1 MSLWEKKDIIINGK
15 SKSKL
20 FYGEKLIWSK
30 MRTDFSKDFK
40 NLKEEED
47 WEGNLL
53 YDTLPSILELNSFGG
68 YEKTSVAK
76 NDDVYTVKRDLS
88 HRGGWGMITDQKMKL
103 TNGQI
108 YTIYAEIATKDIPQ
122 FSYNYIISSADG
134 NQWIGRIN
142 LITDGQFHPYILT
155 FTPNKNRNSAGI
167 LFGADSRKNTG
178 TEYKI
183 RNMALYMGKN
193 IQVLSGGVMPR
204 GFRI

>member
-1 MSLWEKKDIIINGK
+1 MDFSRTKNVFFNGK
-15 SKSKL
+15 EIQKL
-20 FYGEKLIWSK
+20 FYGDKLIWSK
-30 MRTDFSKDFK
+30 MRTEFSKDFK

-53 YDTLPSILELNSFGG
+53 YDTLPSILVLNSFGG

-76 NDDVYTVKRDLS
+76 NDDVYTVKRYTTTT
-88 HRGGWGMITDQKMKL
+88 GGWGMITDQKMRL

-122 FSYNYIISSADG
+122 LSYNYIISSVDG

-142 LITDGQFHPYILT
+142 LITDGKFHPYKLT

-167 LFGADSRKNTG
+167 LFGADKRNNSG
-178 TEYKI
+178 MEYQIK
-183 RNMALYMGKN
+183 NMALYIGDRP
-193 IQVLSGGVMPR
+193 QVIGGGILPK
-204 GFRI
+204 GFKI

>member
-53 YDTLPSILELNSFGG
+53 YDTLPSILDLNSFGTWG
-68 YEKTSVAK
+68 KTIVTK
-76 NDDVYTVKRDLS
+76 NDGIYTVKRDATVT
-88 HRGGWGMITDQKMKL
+88 GGWGMVTDQKTRL

-108 YTIYAEIATKDIPQ
+108 YTLYAEIATKDITQ
-122 FSYNYIISSADG
+122 FSYNFIISADG
-134 NQWIGRIN
+134 NQGIGRISP
-142 LITDGQFHPYILT
+142 ITDGQFHPYILT
-155 FTPNKNRNSAGI
+155 FIPNKDRGSAGI
-167 LFGADSRKNTG
+167 LFGADKRNNSG
-178 TEYKI
+178 TEYQI
-183 RNMALYMGKN
+183 RNVALYIGDRP
-193 IQVLSGGVMPR
+193 QVMSGGILPK

>member
-53 YDTLPSILELNSFGG
+53 YDTLPSILDLNSFGTWG
-68 YEKTSVAK
+68 KTIVTK
-76 NDDVYTVKRDLS
+76 NDDIYTVKRDATVT
-88 HRGGWGMITDQKMKL
+88 GGWGMITDQKMRL

-108 YTIYAEIATKDIPQ
+108 YTLYAEIATRDITQ
-122 FSYNYIISSADG
+122 FSYNFIISADG
-134 NQWIGRIN
+134 NQGIGRIN
-142 LITDGQFHPYILT
+142 PVADGKFHSYILT
-155 FTPNKNRNSAGI
+155 FTPNKDRGSAGI
-167 LFGADSRKNTG
+167 LFGADSRNNSG
-178 TEYKI
+178 TEYQI
-183 RNMALYMGKN
+183 RNVGLYIGDRPQVMG
-193 IQVLSGGVMPR
+193 GGILPK
-204 GFRI
+204 GFKI

>member
-1 MSLWEKKDIIINGK
+1 MSLWEKKAIIINGK

-20 FYGEKLIWSK
+20 FYGDKLIWSK
-30 MRTDFSKDFK
+30 MRTEFSKDFK

-76 NDDVYTVKRDLS
+76 NDDIYTVKRDLS
-88 HRGGWGMITDQKMKL
+88 HRGGWGMITDQKMRL

-122 FSYNYIISSADG
+122 LSYNYIISSVDG

-167 LFGADSRKNTG
+167 LFGADSRQNTG

-183 RNMALYMGKN
+183 RNMALYIGDRP
-193 IQVLSGGVMPR
+193 QVIGGGILPK
-204 GFRI
+204 GFKV